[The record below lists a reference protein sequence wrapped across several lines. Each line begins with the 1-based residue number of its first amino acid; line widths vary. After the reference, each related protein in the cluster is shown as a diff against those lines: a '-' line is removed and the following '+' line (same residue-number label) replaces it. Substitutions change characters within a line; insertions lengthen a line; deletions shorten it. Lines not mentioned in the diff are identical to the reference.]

1 MSDIVE
7 KLLNGASRR
16 WKDMGDNT
24 HAEVVYVA
32 GLEGGTGGATV
43 PPVLAVIDSAATPK
57 RWVMVTD
64 YSASP
69 ATVTFYEFGTTTV
82 GTPTLPVFPDAD
94 TSVQVSNFPATQV
107 VSDSGLGTDGP
118 TPPAIAGT
126 GVRGWLRAILEQLA
140 SFSRG
145 GGNVD
150 AGTQRVTLAADGP
163 GVGQLTSISTAQTIS
178 IGAAPLLA
186 VGATSTQS
194 AVVGAG
200 RNRVVL
206 CPTVDSWIAVGAN
219 PTAAKAT
226 AGSFYLAAG
235 AQSYPIVVTPG
246 TTRIA
251 VIADGATGFM
261 SIIESA

>member
-1 MSDIVE
+1 MSDAHLNVGLQPVSDSNPVPV
-7 KLLNGASRR
+7 KLMGEGLSASGAGTPVLDANGAN
-16 WKDMGDNT
+16 WLWVYDKDAGT
-24 HAEVVYVA
+24 SIYISYVN
-32 GLEGGTGGATV
+32 GQPGA
-43 PPVLAVIDSAATPK
+43 
-57 RWVMVTD
+57 
-64 YSASP
+64 P
-69 ATVTFYEFGTTTV
+69 AF
-82 GTPTLPVFPDAD
+82 PLRPDAD
-94 TSVQVSNFPATQV
+94 A
-107 VSDSGLGTDGP
+107 DGTDATGVSQLP
-118 TPPAIAGT
+118 GGT
-126 GVRGWLRAILEQLA
+126 GVRGWLSGIFARLSA
-140 SFSRG
+140 FSLG

-178 IGAAPLLA
+178 IGAAPVVA
-186 VGATSTQS
+186 VGATSAMS

-200 RNRVVL
+200 CTRVVL

-226 AGSFYLAAG
+226 SGSIFLAAG

-251 VIADGATGFM
+251 VIADGATGIM